1 MNNEEVK
8 KRLKTLKI
16 EDTIWLIYIGI
27 IIASWY
33 SNNLERDYFIN
44 RNNQSKEKYRKI
56 IITIFIILI
65 ICYLYFLN
73 DSYQDIKNLKNNET
87 TTKKNLVY
95 LSFIGSLLVTISGF
109 IFLYIAIKDE
119 KLDIEIAFN

>member
-1 MNNEEVK
+1 MNSEEVK
-8 KRLKTLKI
+8 ERLKTLKI
-16 EDTIWLIYIGI
+16 EDFIWTIYIGI

-44 RNNQSKEKYRKI
+44 KNTKSKENYRKI
-56 IITIFIILI
+56 IITIFTVLI

-73 DSYQDIKNLKNNET
+73 ASYQDIKNLKNNDT

>member
-16 EDTIWLIYIGI
+16 EDIIWLIYIGI

-119 KLDIEIAFN
+119 KLEIEIAFN

>member
-16 EDTIWLIYIGI
+16 EDIIWLIYIGI

-44 RNNQSKEKYRKI
+44 GNNQSKEKYRKI

-95 LSFIGSLLVTISGF
+95 ISFIGSLLVTISGF

>member
-16 EDTIWLIYIGI
+16 EDIIWVIYLGI

-44 RNNQSKEKYRKI
+44 GNTQSKEKYRKI
-56 IITIFIILI
+56 IITIFTILI

-73 DSYQDIKNLKNNET
+73 YSYQDIKNLKNNET

-95 LSFIGSLLVTISGF
+95 LSFIGSLLVAISGF

>member
-1 MNNEEVK
+1 MNSEEVK

-16 EDTIWLIYIGI
+16 EDIIWVIYIGI

-44 RNNQSKEKYRKI
+44 GNNQSKAKYRKI

-87 TTKKNLVY
+87 TTKKNLAY
-95 LSFIGSLLVTISGF
+95 LSFIGSLLVAISGF

>member
-16 EDTIWLIYIGI
+16 EDIIWLIYIGI

-73 DSYQDIKNLKNNET
+73 ESYQDIKNLKNNET
-87 TTKKNLVY
+87 TTKKNLVS

>member
-16 EDTIWLIYIGI
+16 EDIIWLIYIGI

-44 RNNQSKEKYRKI
+44 KNNQSKEKYRKI

>member
-16 EDTIWLIYIGI
+16 EDIIWLIYIGI

-33 SNNLERDYFIN
+33 SNNLERDYLIN
-44 RNNQSKEKYRKI
+44 GNNQSKEKYRKI

>member
-8 KRLKTLKI
+8 ERLNQIKTENI
-16 EDTIWLIYIGI
+16 IWLIYIGI

-33 SNNLERDYFIN
+33 SNHLEKDYFIN
-44 RNNQSKEKYRKI
+44 NNIQSKEKYRKI
-56 IITIFIILI
+56 IIIIFTILI

-73 DSYQDIKNLKNNET
+73 DSYKDIKNINKNNKDET
-87 TTKKNLVY
+87 LVY
-95 LSFIGSLLVTISGF
+95 LSFIGSLLITISGF

-119 KLDIEIAFN
+119 KLDIELAFN

>member
-16 EDTIWLIYIGI
+16 EDIIWLIYIGI

-44 RNNQSKEKYRKI
+44 RNNLSKEKYRKI

>member
-16 EDTIWLIYIGI
+16 EDIIWLIYIGI

-73 DSYQDIKNLKNNET
+73 DSYQDLKNIKNNET

>member
-16 EDTIWLIYIGI
+16 EDIIWLIYIGI

-44 RNNQSKEKYRKI
+44 GNNQSKEKYRKI

>member
-1 MNNEEVK
+1 MNSEEVK
-8 KRLKTLKI
+8 ERLKTLKI
-16 EDTIWLIYIGI
+16 EDFIWVIYIGI

-44 RNNQSKEKYRKI
+44 GNTKSKEKYRKI
-56 IITIFIILI
+56 IITIFTILI

-73 DSYQDIKNLKNNET
+73 DSYKDIKNLKNNNT

-95 LSFIGSLLVTISGF
+95 LSFIG
-109 IFLYIAIKDE
+109 
-119 KLDIEIAFN
+119 

>member
-1 MNNEEVK
+1 MNSEEVK

-16 EDTIWLIYIGI
+16 EDIIWVIYIGI

-44 RNNQSKEKYRKI
+44 GNHQSKEKYRKI

-95 LSFIGSLLVTISGF
+95 LSFIGSLLVAISGF

>member
-16 EDTIWLIYIGI
+16 EDIICLIYIGI

>member
-16 EDTIWLIYIGI
+16 EDIIWLIYIGI

-73 DSYQDIKNLKNNET
+73 DSYQDIKNLKNNQT

>member
-16 EDTIWLIYIGI
+16 EDIIWLIYIGI

-95 LSFIGSLLVTISGF
+95 LSFMGSLLVTISGF

>member
-16 EDTIWLIYIGI
+16 EDIIWLIYIGI

-65 ICYLYFLN
+65 ICYVYFLN